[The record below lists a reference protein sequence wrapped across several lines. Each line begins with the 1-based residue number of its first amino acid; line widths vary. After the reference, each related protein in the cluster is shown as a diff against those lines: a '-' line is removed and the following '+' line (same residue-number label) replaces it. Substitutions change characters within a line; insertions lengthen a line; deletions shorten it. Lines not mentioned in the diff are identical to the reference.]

1 MRSGFYMLI
10 HPAERRTRHNTTATF
25 KPFKVHSETIMR
37 ILVIEDEA
45 KIAAA
50 IKRGLEMNGHA
61 IDTVHDADTGYAYAG
76 DQSYDVIILDR
87 MLPGSM
93 DGIELCRRIRT
104 DGVHTPVLM
113 LTARGT
119 IGDKVEGLNSGAD
132 DYLVKPF
139 SFDELTA
146 RVRALLRR
154 PKTHTGTVLQVGNLQ
169 LDPVTYS
176 VTRAGEPIK
185 LSHKEFQV
193 LEYFMHHAGQVIT
206 KDTLINHIWNEEADV
221 LPNTVEVYIGYLRSK
236 IDRPFTSEKPLLHT
250 VRGFG
255 YSLGEK

>member
-1 MRSGFYMLI
+1 
-10 HPAERRTRHNTTATF
+10 
-25 KPFKVHSETIMR
+25 MR
-37 ILVIEDEA
+37 ILVVEDEI
-45 KIAAA
+45 KIATA
-50 IKRGLEMNGHA
+50 IKRGLGLHGHA
-61 IDTVHDADTGYAYAG
+61 VDIVHDADTGYSYACDSG
-76 DQSYDVIILDR
+76 YDVIILDR

-93 DGIELCRRIRT
+93 DGVEISRKLREQGIN
-104 DGVHTPVLM
+104 TPILM

-139 SFDELTA
+139 SFDELAA

-154 PKTHTGTVLQVGNLQ
+154 PRETTGTVLKVGTLE
-169 LDPVTYS
+169 LDPVGFS
-176 VTRAGEPIK
+176 VKRSGQEIK

-193 LEYFMHHAGQVIT
+193 LEYFMHHPGQIIT
-206 KDTLINHIWNEEADV
+206 KETLIDHVWNEEADV
-221 LPNTVEVYIGYLRSK
+221 LPNTVEVYIGYLRAK
-236 IDRPFTSEKPLLHT
+236 IDRPFAAEQPLIQT

>member
-1 MRSGFYMLI
+1 
-10 HPAERRTRHNTTATF
+10 
-25 KPFKVHSETIMR
+25 MR
-37 ILVIEDEA
+37 ILVIEDEV
-45 KIAAA
+45 KIASA
-50 IKRGLEMNGHA
+50 IKRGLAMQGHA
-61 IDTVHDADTGYAYAG
+61 VDMVHDSDSGLAYAS
-76 DQSYDVIILDR
+76 DPDYDAIILDR

-93 DGIELCRRIRT
+93 DGIEICNQLRSA
-104 DGVHTPVLM
+104 GVNTPILM

-154 PKTHTGTVLQVGNLQ
+154 PAVNTGTILKTGNLE
-169 LDPVTYS
+169 LDPVAFT
-176 VTRAGEPIK
+176 VTRAGQPVK
-185 LSHKEFQV
+185 LSHKEFLV
-193 LEYFMHHAGQVIT
+193 LEYFMHHAGQIIT
-206 KDTLINHIWNEEADV
+206 KDTLIAHIWNEDADV

-236 IDRPFTSEKPLLHT
+236 IDRPFPKEKPLIHT

-255 YSLGEK
+255 YRLGE